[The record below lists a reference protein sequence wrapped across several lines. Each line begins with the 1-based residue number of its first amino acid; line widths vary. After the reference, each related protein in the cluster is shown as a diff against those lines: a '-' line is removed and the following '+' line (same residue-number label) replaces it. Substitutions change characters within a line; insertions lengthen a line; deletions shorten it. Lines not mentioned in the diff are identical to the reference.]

1 MKRLTSALFSR
12 GNQMFEKLK
21 YIIKKQDFSPGV
33 LGFFINPFYFARKAL
48 ADNIKKLSPEIRGR
62 VLDVGCGN
70 KPYQGM
76 FMYTEY
82 IGLEIESDE
91 NRKKKVADFFYD
103 GKKFPFSDNEFD
115 SLVVNQVL
123 EHVFNPDEFLDEIRR
138 VLKPNGKLLLTVPF
152 VWDEHEQ
159 PYDYARYS
167 SFGLKFLLE
176 KHNFKIL
183 HQIKS
188 LNNFR
193 FFFQLLNAYFF
204 KKVNLHSKYLNFIVI
219 SILTSII
226 NLSGI
231 CLSIFFPSNNDLY
244 LDNIVVAQKQSSK
257 EELLT

>member
-1 MKRLTSALFSR
+1 
-12 GNQMFEKLK
+12 MFKAIK
-21 YIIKKQDFSPGV
+21 KHIIKQDFSPGFF
-33 LGFFINPFYFARKAL
+33 GIFINPFYFSREAL
-48 ADNIKKLSPEIRGR
+48 AKNIKKLSNEINGR
-62 VLDVGCGN
+62 VLDVGCGT
-70 KPYQGM
+70 KPYKKM
-76 FMYTEY
+76 FNYTEY
-82 IGLEIESDE
+82 IGLEIDSPG
-91 NRKKKVADFFYD
+91 NRKNGKVDFFYD

-231 CLSIFFPSNNDLY
+231 CLSIFSLQIMIY
-244 LDNIVVAQKQSSK
+244 IWII
-257 EELLT
+257 LL